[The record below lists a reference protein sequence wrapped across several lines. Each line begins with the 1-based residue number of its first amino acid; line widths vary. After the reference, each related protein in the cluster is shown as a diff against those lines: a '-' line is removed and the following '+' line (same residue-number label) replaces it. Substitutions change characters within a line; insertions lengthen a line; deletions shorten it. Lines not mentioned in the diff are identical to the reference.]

1 LNVEIKPTWMEA
13 SPMRLAQ
20 LVRAAVL
27 AAAGVLAV
35 AAPTLAPAAA
45 QSDYPTKPIRLIVG
59 FGAGGG
65 TDLIA
70 RLVGAKLSQILGQ
83 SVVVENRPGAAARLA
98 AAYVTHQP
106 ADGYT
111 LLVSPIGAISIAAA
125 IYPDLKY
132 DPTKSFV
139 PLSMICS
146 IPLFMVISADNPA
159 KNLKEFIA
167 WMKQHPDKANY
178 ASSSPAFT
186 IVIELL
192 KLKSGMPGT
201 MIPYKSSAEMNM
213 AVISGQTAMTVA
225 DGPPT
230 IPQVQAGRERALAV
244 TTAARAPELP
254 DVPTTAEAGY
264 PDVAATFWNGVFAP
278 AGTPSVVVGKLEKA
292 LNEAVHD
299 PDVAAKLKTMAVV
312 PSNAT
317 PEQFAHVIDSD
328 IVKFRNVVQAAHL
341 KFED

>member
-1 LNVEIKPTWMEA
+1 
-13 SPMRLAQ
+13 MRFRFAGMT
-20 LVRAAVL
+20 L
-27 AAAGVLAV
+27 AALLLAV
-35 AAPTLAPAAA
+35 AAIVPAAA
-45 QSDYPTKPIRLIVG
+45 QSDFPTKPIRLIVG

-70 RLVGAKLSQILGQ
+70 RLVGGRLSQILGQ
-83 SVVVENRPGAAARLA
+83 SVVVENRPGASARLA
-98 AAYVTHQP
+98 AEYVSRQP

-111 LLVSPIGAISIAAA
+111 LLVSPIGAISVAAA

-132 DPTKSFV
+132 DPEKSFV

-146 IPLFMVISADNPA
+146 IPLFMVIRSDNPA
-159 KNLKEFIA
+159 KSVKEFVA

-192 KLKSGMPGT
+192 KQKSGMPGT
-201 MIPYKSSAEMNM
+201 MIPYKSSAEMNL
-213 AVISGQTAMTVA
+213 AVISGQTAMTIA

-244 TTAARAPELP
+244 TTAERAPELP
-254 DVPTTAEAGY
+254 NVPTMAEAGY

-278 AGTPSVVVGKLEKA
+278 AGTPSAVVAKLEKA
-292 LNEAVHD
+292 LNEAIHD
-299 PDVAAKLKTMAVV
+299 PGVAAKLKAMAVV
-312 PSNAT
+312 PSNDT
-317 PEQFAHVIDSD
+317 PEQFAHTIDSD
-328 IVKFRNVVQAAHL
+328 VVKFRNVVQTAHL